1 MAARVTQELVNM
13 RGQLQGKEEELLKHK
28 QEGRATNLIN
38 YTLYPRSVFSLAHW
52 RTVNF
57 GNQCNLQ
64 ISSLSASRLLTYL

>member
-38 YTLYPRSVFSLAHW
+38 YTLYSRSVFSLAY
-52 RTVNF
+52 
-57 GNQCNLQ
+57 
-64 ISSLSASRLLTYL
+64 S

>member
-38 YTLYPRSVFSLAHW
+38 YTLYSRSVFSLAKS
-52 RTVNF
+52 V
-57 GNQCNLQ
+57 QLILE
-64 ISSLSASRLLTYL
+64 ISAIYRLVSYLPADY

>member
-38 YTLYPRSVFSLAHW
+38 YTLYSRSVFSLAKS
-52 RTVNF
+52 
-57 GNQCNLQ
+57 LQ
-64 ISSLSASRLLTYL
+64 LILEISATYRLVSYLPADY

>member
-38 YTLYPRSVFSLAHW
+38 YTLHSRSVFSLAKS
-52 RTVNF
+52 V
-57 GNQCNLQ
+57 QLILE
-64 ISSLSASRLLTYL
+64 ISATYRLVSYLPADY

>member
-38 YTLYPRSVFSLAHW
+38 YTLYSRSVFSLAKSL
-52 RTVNF
+52 
-57 GNQCNLQ
+57 QLILEISQ
-64 ISSLSASRLLTYL
+64 IS